1 MPHMEF
7 AKINDFVAKNIKLL
21 LNLELLLL
29 KEIKYFLN
37 LAS

>member
-1 MPHMEF
+1 MEF
-7 AKINDFVAKNIKLL
+7 AKIIDFVAKNIKLL
-21 LNLELLLL
+21 LNLALLLL